1 MRFSVATVALFASLV
16 AAIPQDVETVYSTED
31 VTVVSCAPTVTNCPG
46 TLHATSTPE
55 AVAAATTS
63 GAEGVSPVGVTSA
76 VPEAPSATPAAG
88 SSPAGGAG
96 AGVVPSGGAPSGPA
110 PSGAAGPSGAS
121 AVGGGA
127 GTTAAPQVT
136 VIPVTTCVPTVI
148 MSTSTIGG
156 GSGAG
161 AYGSGYPSGKPAKSS
176 SPVIPSG
183 AAAYGSGYPSGS
195 AT

>member
-1 MRFSVATVALFASLV
+1 MRFSAATVALFASLV

-55 AVAAATTS
+55 AVAAATTG

-96 AGVVPSGGAPSGPA
+96 AGVVPSGAA
-110 PSGAAGPSGAS
+110 PSGAAPSAVPSGAA

-183 AAAYGSGYPSGS
+183 AGAYGSGYPSGS